1 MPETPDLPDEL
12 PLADVAAVIAEATT
26 SAPESETP
34 ESTETAHVP
43 EATKENAP
51 MIDIHDAHHA
61 ASSWREF
68 FIHIATIVL
77 GLIIAVSL
85 EQTVEYFHHRSE
97 RRQLEED
104 LRAEAERRIPFQTG
118 YLKAYAIQ
126 RDWDR
131 VALERGRA
139 AAASGGFVTFVLPD
153 RPQSNFHLRP
163 EDAAWPAAKASGLIA
178 VLPNEEVEGWNA
190 VDNFAQLD
198 ARASD
203 ERNKAGEGFRAVA
216 DRLGVSVAPGAT
228 IRVTPEERDQL
239 MLALA
244 LWYEKMLSFSGD
256 IASWQGASDA
266 AAHGALTVEQ
276 MQPYIDRAHAAM
288 PK

>member
-1 MPETPDLPDEL
+1 MPETDPIQPEDASPDAE
-12 PLADVAAVIAEATT
+12 PLASPQEHEPPQPAEMEKEHAA
-26 SAPESETP
+26 
-34 ESTETAHVP
+34 
-43 EATKENAP
+43 

-61 ASSWREF
+61 ASTWKEF

-77 GLIIAVSL
+77 GLIIAVGL
-85 EQTVEYFHHRSE
+85 ENTVEYFHHRSE

-104 LRAEAERRIPFQTG
+104 LRAEAERRVPLETG
-118 YLKAYAIQ
+118 HLKAFAILT
-126 RDWDR
+126 DWDR
-131 VALERGRA
+131 EALERGRA
-139 AAASGGFVTFVLPD
+139 AAVSGGFVTFVLPD
-153 RPQSNFHLRP
+153 RPRINFQLRP
-163 EDAAWPAAKASGLIA
+163 EDATWPAAKASGLVT
-178 VLPNEEVEGWNA
+178 VLPNQEVEGWNE
-190 VDNFAQLD
+190 VDNFAQMD

-203 ERNKAGEGFRAVA
+203 ERNKAGEDFRAVA

-228 IRVTPEERDQL
+228 VRVTPEERDQL
-239 MLALA
+239 MLALG
-244 LWYEKMLSFSGD
+244 LWYEKMLSLSFD